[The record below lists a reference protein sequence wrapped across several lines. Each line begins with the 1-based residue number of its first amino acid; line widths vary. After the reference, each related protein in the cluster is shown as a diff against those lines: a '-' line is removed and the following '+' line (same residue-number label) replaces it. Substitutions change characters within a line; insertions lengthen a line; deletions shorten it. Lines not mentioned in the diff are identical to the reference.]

1 MTVSVELP
9 ENDKVL
15 AVVFGLPGP
24 RTGKAAES
32 LQSIARIAR
41 RECVTAEVNSID
53 DWQAACAM
61 DENVIVLSP
70 FPSREVS
77 AHIASIGVP
86 TLVVL
91 NSPLDAVALLV
102 ALEHSDTSAV
112 RAVSAS
118 VSCLSEKLF
127 QDRIS
132 IRTSNADNL
141 DAFVMRLAVGLAS
154 DVSAFDLNRLESLIT
169 ELSTLNDGLDRRLP
183 LALTGNLSSLANAV
197 LPPEDQ
203 DSDIGDGVKID
214 WPGSLFLLGDA
225 PDTPMRGP
233 VDLSGPARCVLYGPY
248 MHLPAGAWTASVAV
262 ALADCLGERS
272 FTLEV
277 VCGEIIAKGRFHC
290 RGSGTFNTRLDF
302 LHRHPDVPIE
312 LRLFLDAGEIY
323 GSVTKFDVSLQSSG
337 IRASDLSVTQPLD
350 LAG

>member
-1 MTVSVELP
+1 MTVTAILP

-24 RTGKAAES
+24 RTGKAAEA

-41 RECVTAEVNSID
+41 CECVTAEVNSID

-70 FPSREVS
+70 FPSREIS

-127 QDRIS
+127 QDRVS
-132 IRTSNADNL
+132 IRTSNAENL
-141 DAFVMRLAVGLAS
+141 DAFVMRLAAGLAA

-169 ELSTLNDGLDRRLP
+169 ELSTLNDALDRKLP

-203 DSDIGDGVKID
+203 DGDTGDGVNID

-233 VDLSGPARCVLYGPY
+233 FDLSGPARCVLYGPY
-248 MHLPAGAWTASVAV
+248 MHLPAGAWNASVAV

-277 VCGEIIAKGRFHC
+277 VCGEVIAKGRFHC
-290 RGSGTFNTRLDF
+290 RGSGMFNTRLDF

-323 GSVTKFDVSLQSSG
+323 GSVTKFDVSLQSPG
-337 IRASDLSVTQPLD
+337 VKASDLSVTQPLD

>member
-1 MTVSVELP
+1 MTVSAKLP

-24 RTGKAAES
+24 CTGKTAEA

-53 DWQAACAM
+53 DWQAACEM
-61 DENVIVLSP
+61 DESVIVLSP
-70 FPSREVS
+70 FPSLEVS
-77 AHIASIGVP
+77 AHISSIGIP
-86 TLVVL
+86 ALVVL

-132 IRTSNADNL
+132 IRTSNAENL
-141 DAFVMRLAVGLAS
+141 DAFVTRLAAGLAS

-169 ELSTLNDGLDRRLP
+169 ELSTLNDALDRKLP
-183 LALTGNLSSLANAV
+183 LALTGNLSSLASAV
-197 LPPEDQ
+197 LPTADHDPDLDE
-203 DSDIGDGVKID
+203 GVKID
-214 WPGSLFLLGDA
+214 WPGSLFLLGDS
-225 PDTPMRGP
+225 PDTPMHGS

-262 ALADCLGERS
+262 GLADCLGERS

-277 VCGEIIAKGRFHC
+277 VCREVIAKGRFHC

-302 LHRHPDVPIE
+302 QHRHPDVPIE

-323 GSVTKFDVSLQSSG
+323 GSVTKFDVSLQSS
-337 IRASDLSVTQPLD
+337 AVKESDLAITLPMD